1 MMKIAI
7 FPGSFDPLTKGHVEI
22 ITKGLLVF
30 DKVIVAIGRN
40 SQKKYLF
47 DIEIRKQWIE
57 DVFKDFPAVEVMIYE
72 GLTIDF
78 CRKIGANYLLR
89 GLRSCSDF
97 EYEKGI
103 AFANK
108 EMNPQ
113 IETVFLLSSPATFNI
128 SSTIVRDII
137 VNKGDYSH
145 FVPKEIKF

>member
-1 MMKIAI
+1 MKIAL

-22 ITKGLLVF
+22 ITKGLSVF

-78 CRKIGANYLLR
+78 CQKIGANYLLR

>member
-1 MMKIAI
+1 MKIAL

-22 ITKGLLVF
+22 ITKGLSVF

-57 DVFKDFPAVEVMIYE
+57 DVFKDFPAVEVLIYE

-78 CRKIGANYLLR
+78 CQRIGANYLLR

-137 VNKGDYSH
+137 INKGDYSH